1 MGNIEENADEYK
13 RKHGE
18 LPHNHTHAHTDDHSH
33 SHSHTHS
40 KEHSHSSVKE
50 IDEATHE
57 KMHEEGYTH
66 VHIKDHGIVKVK
78 IATQEEIDNKIVFI
92 DKDAHTHTH
101 ADGSEHGHQHD
112 PAHTKKILNR
122 FSRAIG
128 HMQHVKLMVENGI
141 DCSDVLVQ
149 LAAVKSSVN
158 NIGREI
164 LKEHLTHCIINSV
177 EHGDEDVIDTLN
189 QALDQFMK

>member
-66 VHIKDHGIVKVK
+66 VQRHS
-78 IATQEEIDNKIVFI
+78 EIGFI
-92 DKDAHTHTH
+92 QRSWRGQHTY
-101 ADGSEHGHQHD
+101 E
-112 PAHTKKILNR
+112 
-122 FSRAIG
+122 
-128 HMQHVKLMVENGI
+128 
-141 DCSDVLVQ
+141 
-149 LAAVKSSVN
+149 AVW
-158 NIGREI
+158 NI
-164 LKEHLTHCIINSV
+164 
-177 EHGDEDVIDTLN
+177 
-189 QALDQFMK
+189 